1 MASSSGAPPPGGP
14 HHPTARTA
22 TAPDPEDQL
31 ARLARSWLWLLGG
44 AVATLVPGV
53 LALVWPDVTLHVLG
67 VLIGLYLLVSAG
79 FRFVTVFGRR
89 EAGERLPGLLVAVLF
104 VLGGV
109 LCLRHPLQTVGALSL
124 VVGAVWLVSGVVT
137 LYGALSSKNLPHR
150 GLVLAVA
157 VLGIAAG
164 IVVLAMPAES
174 ARILTR
180 LLGLWLVL
188 LGLAET
194 ALALA
199 WRSALR
205 KAGITDGP
213 DTHTSA

>member
-1 MASSSGAPPPGGP
+1 MVSPPGAPPGAPPHGG
-14 HHPTARTA
+14 
-22 TAPDPEDQL
+22 PDPEDLL
-31 ARLARSWLWLLGG
+31 ARWGRSWWWLLGG
-44 AVATLVPGV
+44 AVATLVPGI
-53 LALVWPDVTLHVLG
+53 LALVWPKATLHVLG
-67 VLIGLYLLVSAG
+67 VLVGLYLLVSAG
-79 FRFVTVFGRR
+79 FRFVMVFGRR
-89 EAGERLPGLLVAVLF
+89 EAGERLPGLIVAVLF

-109 LCLRHPLQTVGALSL
+109 LCLRHPLQTIGALSL

-137 LYGALSSKNLPHR
+137 LYGALAARSLPHR
-150 GLVLAVA
+150 GLVLALG

-174 ARILTR
+174 ARVLTR

-199 WRSALR
+199 WRSALQ
-205 KAGITDGP
+205 KAGITDGDRG
-213 DTHTSA
+213 DTRTSA